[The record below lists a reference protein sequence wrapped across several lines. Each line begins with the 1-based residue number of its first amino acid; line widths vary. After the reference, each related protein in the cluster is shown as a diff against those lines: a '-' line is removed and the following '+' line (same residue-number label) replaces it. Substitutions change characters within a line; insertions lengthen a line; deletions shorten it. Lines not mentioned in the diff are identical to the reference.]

1 MTPRRART
9 LGEVPLDA
17 PPSDASSAP
26 ASSSHHGVPE
36 ASCPFP
42 APLPRAVPAGC
53 VLVSVPRGDM
63 RNEGSA
69 RRFATAATYAAMLED
84 MGVATVMHGETCMI
98 VCAPTHMEGDP
109 VLFERTAGSRVD
121 TSKATDVEEA
131 GRRGRM
137 LADAARATEPD
148 AAGWRVLTA
157 ALDRMRLK
165 YDEWS

>member
-1 MTPRRART
+1 MTPRTGSRSGSRPRT
-9 LGEVPLDA
+9 LGEVPLDPPADAPAPA
-17 PPSDASSAP
+17 PPL
-26 ASSSHHGVPE
+26 
-36 ASCPFP
+36 
-42 APLPRAVPAGC
+42 APLPRATPPGC

-84 MGVATVMHGETCMI
+84 LGLATVLHGETCMI
-98 VCAPTHMEGDP
+98 VCAPSHLEGDP
-109 VLFERTAGSRVD
+109 ELFGRTAGSRVD

-131 GRRGRM
+131 RRRGRM
-137 LADAARATEPD
+137 LADAARATAPD

-157 ALDRMRLK
+157 TLDRMRLK